1 MNKQDELIQAL
12 AEKYPV
18 KHKPTC
24 YLNQNWDEAIQALMD
39 TPEAYRGEDW
49 YIAVSEITDKRSN
62 CSCGAKDEFISDLR
76 TLLSQLVP
84 GEGWISVKDK
94 LPLVNDEVLT
104 ITSDGWQ
111 RIITYGSTMRG
122 FPDLV
127 THWMP
132 LPKSPSTD

>member
-1 MNKQDELIQAL
+1 MSKQEELIQAL
-12 AEKYPV
+12 AEKWTAQKWGWEVDAMNEEY
-18 KHKPTC
+18 K
-24 YLNQNWDEAIQALMD
+24 
-39 TPEAYRGEDW
+39 
-49 YIAVSEITDKRSN
+49 
-62 CSCGAKDEFISDLR
+62 EFISDLR

-127 THWMP
+127 TAGGM
-132 LPKSPSTD
+132 LRAGLETKILSNYDRI